1 MSPLSFT
8 IWTRALAARG
18 FTVLPASHAVPI
30 SLWLR
35 EPDPAGDP
43 TADRVLHFTARGA
56 RFRLAAHRP
65 SDLTTLIL
73 RSACD
78 CEEHRTAGGAGRVV
92 LNPGRAPIEVHE
104 LDGAAVF
111 GWTGHEAALVPVP
124 EVAGIFESLLART
137 SVRERVAELAAS

>member
-8 IWTRALAARG
+8 SWTRALLARG
-18 FTVLPASHAVPI
+18 FTVLHASHAVPI

-35 EPDPAGDP
+35 ETGAGDP
-43 TADRVLHFTARGA
+43 AVDRVLHFTARGA
-56 RFRLAAHRP
+56 RFRLAVHRP

-92 LNPGRAPIEVHE
+92 LNPGAAPTEVHE
-104 LDGAAVF
+104 LDGAALF

-124 EVAGIFESLLART
+124 EAAGIFESLLSRV
-137 SVRERVAELAAS
+137 SLRGSVAELAAS

>member
-1 MSPLSFT
+1 MSPSSSTTLSFPA
-8 IWTRALAARG
+8 WTRALAARG
-18 FTVLPASHAVPI
+18 LTVLPASHAVPI

-43 TADRVLHFTARGA
+43 TGGRILHFSARGA
-56 RFRLAAHRP
+56 RFRFAAYRP

-92 LNPGRAPIEVHE
+92 LNPGASSRAK
-104 LDGAAVF
+104 
-111 GWTGHEAALVPVP
+111 
-124 EVAGIFESLLART
+124 
-137 SVRERVAELAAS
+137 